1 MLYLYHYYFISNSYY
16 NSIVNFSKNIDII
29 NLKCYNQGGD
39 NLPIVSQFYGIIISN
54 YIGGIYMENKIEE
67 MPIEV
72 TALEDFLLYIKFQ
85 NGEEKIYDMKE
96 MLKFD
101 YYKNL
106 RDKENFK
113 RVKVYGITL
122 KWSTGE
128 DIAPEKI
135 YFNSIPIQEFN
146 SEIKEME

>member
-1 MLYLYHYYFISNSYY
+1 
-16 NSIVNFSKNIDII
+16 
-29 NLKCYNQGGD
+29 
-39 NLPIVSQFYGIIISN
+39 
-54 YIGGIYMENKIEE
+54 MENKIEE
-67 MPIEV
+67 LPIEV
-72 TALEDFLLYIKFQ
+72 KALEDFLLYIKFQ

-96 MLKFD
+96 MLKYD

-113 RVKVYGITL
+113 KVKAFGITL

-135 YFNSIPIQEFN
+135 YFNSIPLNEFH
-146 SEIKEME
+146 SEIKEMK

>member
-1 MLYLYHYYFISNSYY
+1 
-16 NSIVNFSKNIDII
+16 
-29 NLKCYNQGGD
+29 
-39 NLPIVSQFYGIIISN
+39 
-54 YIGGIYMENKIEE
+54 MEDLIEE
-67 MPIEV
+67 LPVEV
-72 TALEDFLLYIKFQ
+72 KALENFLLYIKFQ

-106 RDKENFK
+106 REKENFK
-113 RVKVYGITL
+113 RVSVFGITL

-135 YFNSIPIQEFN
+135 YFNSIPFSEFN
-146 SEIKEME
+146 SKIKEMK

>member
-1 MLYLYHYYFISNSYY
+1 
-16 NSIVNFSKNIDII
+16 
-29 NLKCYNQGGD
+29 
-39 NLPIVSQFYGIIISN
+39 
-54 YIGGIYMENKIEE
+54 MENEIKE

-72 TALEDFLLYIKFQ
+72 KALEDYLLYIKFQ

-106 RDKENFK
+106 RNKEIFK
-113 RVKVYGITL
+113 TVCVCGITL
-122 KWSTGE
+122 RWCTGE

-135 YFNSIPIQEFN
+135 YFNSVPLDEFCGEVN
-146 SEIKEME
+146 EME

>member
-1 MLYLYHYYFISNSYY
+1 
-16 NSIVNFSKNIDII
+16 
-29 NLKCYNQGGD
+29 
-39 NLPIVSQFYGIIISN
+39 
-54 YIGGIYMENKIEE
+54 MENKIEE
-67 MPIEV
+67 LPIEV
-72 TALEDFLLYIKFQ
+72 KKLENFLLYIKFQ

-113 RVKVYGITL
+113 KVKVFEITL

-128 DIAPEKI
+128 DIAPENI
-135 YFNSIPIQEFN
+135 YFNSIPIKDFN
-146 SEIKEME
+146 S